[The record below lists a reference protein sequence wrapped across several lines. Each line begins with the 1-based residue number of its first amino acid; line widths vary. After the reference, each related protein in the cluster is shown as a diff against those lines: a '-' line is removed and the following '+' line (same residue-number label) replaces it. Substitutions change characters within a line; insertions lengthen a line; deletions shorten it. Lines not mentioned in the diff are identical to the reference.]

1 MVVYKNL
8 DCDWIFIE
16 KTLLFV
22 YIKGRRGDFMKW
34 TNERI
39 TKYVLFGFIGL
50 VISLIVGAA
59 TIVLSPLA
67 LLYAVGYL
75 IMLLYL
81 FVIYLKNRPDEA
93 KESLRQMVEYFSE
106 PQVVRASRTR
116 HNRKIAAK
124 RRKKQIKRRKRQARN
139 LILLHAANKSIR
151 EVMK

>member
-1 MVVYKNL
+1 
-8 DCDWIFIE
+8 
-16 KTLLFV
+16 
-22 YIKGRRGDFMKW
+22 MKW

-106 PQVVRASRTR
+106 TQVVRASRTR